1 MTSIDEF
8 TPTRVVVMSEL
19 SAREKEKYYSI
30 LVSQD
35 AKFHFDRKGR
45 IISNVRLLHAKA
57 RRIIEES
64 KVDHVKKEIG
74 FEDRLKRLN
83 ELPANGITIIVRGVP
98 DFDYNLYT
106 TFVALASDPG
116 EIVYPRRH
124 VLTWVMRLVE
134 DCYDSRFTFEKLHV
148 QKDPTLSDS
157 GKLESFP
164 IFVMKHLCTLVGLKR
179 IVDQNA
185 WDLLW
190 NGHMYRSD
198 YLDVEIFMRF
208 MQQIYDND
216 DLLFFLYA
224 RSLVAKQLN
233 INYKRRWVSSESAG
247 KGPKTTWM
255 SFKEVSFI
263 SRTIFGTGDDNRQIL
278 SEFMNLV
285 TRHIVGKKAENSDSR
300 RIDIIQFLHLAVVTY
315 HQMNVDGAWGSGK
328 ASRGGGGQGTVEAM
342 NKMNLSSTADEPIQQ
357 ENTIAMDNRE
367 LDLEDARYP
376 FDSVSKR
383 AYVPLNPNP
392 PVPTSVASKLDGPP
406 KKKDPVP
413 MINTTSTAS
422 IKTANDNNDVVIT
435 SSTNK
440 DGYTLDQLE
449 SLDDFDE
456 FLRQDT
462 NNQQQSNQYLSSSP
476 PRPANDVVS
485 AIKAAEMEYKYK
497 EKSDKMNAN
506 NTSVNNN
513 DTSSPSKSS
522 MLNPNKPTV
531 LSTEERM
538 MLANQFSSGSLG
550 AALYGTD
557 KSNNEISNDDQEQ
570 VRDFQDA
577 SVHPDET
584 FDGIDRDGE
593 YRDAWIVAA
602 EMCGVPLDE
611 ADDFE
616 QCFMEKAQDVL
627 GALLE
632 DIDGLN
638 DEQQSHIVDVLYDS
652 ISVEVN
658 QEFTKFT
665 EIASLEDFDEG
676 LRSIITTDEFMEFIA
691 SARDKVLSEI
701 MD

>member
-1 MTSIDEF
+1 MASVEEF
-8 TPTRVVVMSEL
+8 TPTRVVVLGEL

-35 AKFHFDRKGR
+35 AKFHYDRKGR

-57 RRIIEES
+57 RRVIEES

-83 ELPANGITIIVRGVP
+83 ELPANGITIILRGVP

-106 TFVALASDPG
+106 IFVALASEPG
-116 EIVYPRRH
+116 EIIYPKRH

-134 DCYDSRFTFEKLHV
+134 DFYDSRFTFEKLHV
-148 QKDPTLSDS
+148 QKDPTLSNS

-179 IVDQNA
+179 IVDQFA

-190 NGHMYRSD
+190 NAHNYRRD

-224 RSLVAKQLN
+224 RSVIAKQLN
-233 INYKRRWVSSESAG
+233 INYKRRWVNSESMG

-263 SRTIFGTGDDNRQIL
+263 SRTIFGSGDENRQIL

-315 HQMNVDGAWGSGK
+315 HQMNVDGSWGN

-342 NKMNLSSTADEPIQQ
+342 NNINLNSTIDEPTQH
-357 ENTIAMDNRE
+357 ENTIPMDTRE
-367 LDLEDARYP
+367 IELEDAGDP

-392 PVPTSVASKLDGPP
+392 PVPTSVAAKLTGPP
-406 KKKDPVP
+406 KRKDPIPQTITNTSNSADVK
-413 MINTTSTAS
+413 IN
-422 IKTANDNNDVVIT
+422 NNDDGGVAT
-435 SSTNK
+435 SSSVNK

-456 FLRQDT
+456 FLRQD
-462 NNQQQSNQYLSSSP
+462 NNNHHQQQQQQSSSSSSS
-476 PRPANDVVS
+476 NIVS
-485 AIKAAEMEYKYK
+485 AIRAAEMEQKYK
-497 EKSDKMNAN
+497 KRSSKMNTNN
-506 NTSVNNN
+506 NTNSNDDTPSPNKSVN
-513 DTSSPSKSS
+513 S
-522 MLNPNKPTV
+522 NKPTV

-538 MLANQFSSGSLG
+538 MLANQFSRGSLG
-550 AALYGTD
+550 AALYGGD
-557 KSNNEISNDDQEQ
+557 DSNNIDAANDVTEEQ
-570 VRDFQDA
+570 NYQDNENM
-577 SVHPDET
+577 HPDEAYGDI
-584 FDGIDRDGE
+584 DGDGDGE

-602 EMCGVPLDE
+602 EMSGIRLDE

-616 QCFMEKAQDVL
+616 QCFMDKAQDVL

-638 DEQQSHIVDVLYDS
+638 DDQQSHVVDVLYDM

-658 QEFTKFT
+658 EEFTQFS
-665 EIASLEDFDEG
+665 EIRSLEDFDEV
-676 LRSIITTDEFMEFIA
+676 LRSIITSDQFMEFIA

-701 MD
+701 I